1 MAENANTEKFV
12 GSPLVRHKHRKNKD
26 RTTTSI
32 LSIPTT
38 PPQIKQFVATQRLTS
53 TEVKSASHLQQTI
66 APYTSLD
73 FNFGNNARTAN
84 NNVVIKEYARS
95 SDAFKVIPTIET
107 NLENERVCMFKFYN
121 SVGIYKST
129 EWVTIAN
136 EFTTVLRVEHSS
148 MLKRKRLPLRN

>member
-1 MAENANTEKFV
+1 MQVGQKHPRKGKGVRILNITESEMAENANTEKFV

-129 EWVTIAN
+129 E
-136 EFTTVLRVEHSS
+136 
-148 MLKRKRLPLRN
+148 